1 MPQSLPKSREARSG
15 RPMTSHAKMPL
26 EADPRPLRYIVE
38 ALRQIVETVRDF
50 GLDDAAQMLDRAR
63 IDIEG
68 NLPKQR
74 VDHEIR

>member
-1 MPQSLPKSREARSG
+1 
-15 RPMTSHAKMPL
+15 MPL

-63 IDIEG
+63 LDIEG

>member
-1 MPQSLPKSREARSG
+1 
-15 RPMTSHAKMPL
+15 MTSHTKMPL

-50 GLDDAAQMLDRAR
+50 GMDDAAQMLDRAR
-63 IDIEG
+63 LDIEE
-68 NLPKQR
+68 NLPRQR